1 MYTLYYSPGTASL
14 AVHLALLEIGA
25 PHELIKLDLDAGEQN
40 SPAYLALNPN
50 AVVPTL
56 IVDGRPVAESAGLL
70 MLLAERHPE
79 ARLAPAPGTP
89 LRPVYLQ
96 WMLHFAN
103 TVQPGFRSWFS
114 PGEFA
119 GADAAATAKNLAHLR
134 IEHEWDLFAAH
145 IAARGPYVLG
155 PDFSVADILAMML
168 MRWSRNMPRPATS
181 WPALAELVARI
192 KARPSWRQLYA
203 VEGLTEWA

>member
-1 MYTLYYSPGTASL
+1 MSAHRRRPFRRSVRRASCYISHCGELDGRIFARPRGSSRMYTLYYSPGTASL

-103 TVQPGFRSWFS
+103 TVQPGFRS
-114 PGEFA
+114 
-119 GADAAATAKNLAHLR
+119 
-134 IEHEWDLFAAH
+134 
-145 IAARGPYVLG
+145 
-155 PDFSVADILAMML
+155 
-168 MRWSRNMPRPATS
+168 
-181 WPALAELVARI
+181 
-192 KARPSWRQLYA
+192 
-203 VEGLTEWA
+203 